1 MYVIR
6 PQFFIPIIALLKNA
20 SMNSLKYKKELSLMK
35 NQSVDI
41 TNFEEKI
48 DSFKT
53 GFAKNYLSASKH
65 FETAILEIDN
75 AIKKMENVKKELKTS
90 QNQLRLANDKADD
103 LTIKKLTH
111 GNPTMKEKFN
121 QQTQTPT

>member
-1 MYVIR
+1 
-6 PQFFIPIIALLKNA
+6 
-20 SMNSLKYKKELSLMK
+20 MNSLKYKKELNLMK

-53 GFAKNYLSASKH
+53 GFARNYKLASDQFDK
-65 FETAILEIDN
+65 AIGEIDKS
-75 AIKKMENVKKELKTS
+75 IKNLHRTKEDLLSSK
-90 QNQLRLANDKADD
+90 NNLRLANNKAED